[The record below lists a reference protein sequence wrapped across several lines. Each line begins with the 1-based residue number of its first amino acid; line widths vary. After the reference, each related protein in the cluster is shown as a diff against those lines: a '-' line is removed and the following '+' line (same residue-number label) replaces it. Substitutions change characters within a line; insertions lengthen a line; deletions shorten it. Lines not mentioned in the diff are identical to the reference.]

1 MCLIAEMI
9 HSCSHEKVAQAAV
22 ASVGADFAGK
32 VSATA
37 GAQGLSAGAFAAR
50 VVREFEKRI
59 GENRVDEKEIQSLRA
74 VMDRADQPIL
84 SGLKHILAPAIAVE
98 FTALPPGAQRM
109 AGTRQRSTKQ
119 PSSRSARKPS
129 SGKKI
134 SRSN

>member
-9 HSCSHEKVAQAAV
+9 HSCSHEMVAQAAV
-22 ASVGADFAGK
+22 ASVGGDFAGK

-84 SGLKHILAPAIAVE
+84 SGLRHILQPVIEVELTAPR
-98 FTALPPGAQRM
+98 PP
-109 AGTRQRSTKQ
+109 SKQ
-119 PSSRSARKPS
+119 HKKREPAPS
-129 SGKKI
+129 
-134 SRSN
+134 